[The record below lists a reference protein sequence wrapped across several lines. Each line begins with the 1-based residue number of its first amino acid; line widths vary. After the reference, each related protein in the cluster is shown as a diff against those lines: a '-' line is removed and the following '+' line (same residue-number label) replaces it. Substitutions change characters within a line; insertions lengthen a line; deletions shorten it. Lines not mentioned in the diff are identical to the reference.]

1 MIWGGP
7 FVLIAH
13 PANERIGAPYSNH
26 SEKVSTRHDS
36 SLPTEH
42 EPNSSMDW
50 NHDEGQATIKIDAAL
65 LKRP

>member
-13 PANERIGAPYSNH
+13 PANKRVGAPYSNH
-26 SEKVSTRHDS
+26 SEKVSTTHDS
-36 SLPTEH
+36 SLPAEH
-42 EPNSSMDW
+42 KSNLPMDW

>member
-13 PANERIGAPYSNH
+13 PANERVGAPYSNH
-26 SEKVSTRHDS
+26 SEKVSTKHDS

-42 EPNSSMDW
+42 EPNSSIDW
-50 NHDEGQATIKIDAAL
+50 NHDEGRATIKIDAAL
-65 LKRP
+65 LKQP